1 MNEEGGRRAG
11 PATPGGRRGSSR
23 SRDSKRGLSEAGG
36 ADPLS
41 PWAWGSPF
49 AFREAVSSSLHL
61 HTRCGCV
68 STWEGLAGL
77 VGGAWVSESH
87 P

>member
-23 SRDSKRGLSEAGG
+23 SRDSKRGLPGAGG

-41 PWAWGSPF
+41 PRAWGSPL
-49 AFREAVSSSLHL
+49 AFREAVSSPLHL
-61 HTRCGCV
+61 HPHRVC
-68 STWEGLAGL
+68 
-77 VGGAWVSESH
+77 AWVCVHLGGSGRSGGRGLGL
-87 P
+87 